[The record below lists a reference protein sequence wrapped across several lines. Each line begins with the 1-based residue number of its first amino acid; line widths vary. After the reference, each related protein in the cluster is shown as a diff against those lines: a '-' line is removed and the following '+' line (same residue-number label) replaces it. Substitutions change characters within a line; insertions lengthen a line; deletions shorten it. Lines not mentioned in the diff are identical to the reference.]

1 MKVEILVC
9 SLDNPLLVGIY
20 ENKKLI
26 KEFKSEEHT
35 SEALIEIFDE
45 ILQNYDIKSIIYANG
60 PGSFM
65 GIKVAF
71 VILKTISVVKKCD
84 FKAVSGFEL
93 NNFSPIKANKNL
105 SFVYQNGDVK
115 LAKIQSKNFKLP
127 ENLSNLNFI
136 NDTLPN
142 YILSAI

>member
-1 MKVEILVC
+1 MVEILVC

-20 ENKKLI
+20 KQNVLI
-26 KEFKSEEHT
+26 KQFQSQSHT
-35 SEALIEIFDE
+35 SETLIEIFDE
-45 ILQNYDIKSIIYANG
+45 ILQNYDIKTIIYANG

-71 VILKTISVVKKCD
+71 VILKTISIVKNCD

-93 NNFSPIKANKNL
+93 NDFSPIKANKNL
-105 SFVYQNGDVK
+105 SFIYENGKVK
-115 LAKIQSKNFKLP
+115 LSKIQPKNFKLP
-127 ENLSNLNFI
+127 QNLSNLNFI
-136 NDTLPN
+136 SDTLPN

>member
-1 MKVEILVC
+1 MVEILVC

-20 ENKKLI
+20 KQNVLI
-26 KEFKSEEHT
+26 KQFQSQSHT

-45 ILQNYDIKSIIYANG
+45 ILQNYDIKTIIYANG

-71 VILKTISVVKKCD
+71 VILKTISIVKNCD

-105 SFVYQNGDVK
+105 SFIYENGEVK
-115 LAKIQSKNFKLP
+115 LSKIQPKNFKLP
-127 ENLSNLNFI
+127 QNLSNLNFI
-136 NDTLPN
+136 SDTLPN

>member
-1 MKVEILVC
+1 MVEILVC

-20 ENKKLI
+20 KQNVLI
-26 KEFKSEEHT
+26 KQFQSQSHT

-45 ILQNYDIKSIIYANG
+45 ILQNYDIKTIIYANG

-71 VILKTISVVKKCD
+71 VILKTISIVKNCD

-93 NNFSPIKANKNL
+93 NDFSPIKANKNL
-105 SFVYQNGDVK
+105 SFIYKNGEVK
-115 LAKIQSKNFKLP
+115 LSKIQPKNFKLP
-127 ENLSNLNFI
+127 QNLSNLNFI
-136 NDTLPN
+136 SDTLPN

>member
-1 MKVEILVC
+1 MVEILVC

-20 ENKKLI
+20 KQNVLI
-26 KEFKSEEHT
+26 KQFQSQSHT

-45 ILQNYDIKSIIYANG
+45 ILQNYDIKTIIYANG

-71 VILKTISVVKKCD
+71 VILKTISIVKNCD
-84 FKAVSGFEL
+84 FKAISGFEL
-93 NNFSPIKANKNL
+93 NDFSPIKANKNL
-105 SFVYQNGDVK
+105 SFIYENGEVK
-115 LAKIQSKNFKLP
+115 LSKIQPKNFKLP
-127 ENLSNLNFI
+127 QNLSNLNFI
-136 NDTLPN
+136 SDTLPN